1 MPEFERIEYQLRDD
15 VAYILLNQPEILN
28 AMSGE
33 MGQEIMLALDKG
45 VKEARAV
52 VLGSNGRGF
61 CSGANLSG
69 GGNINLE
76 DPDRD
81 MGCLLYT
88 SDAADE

>member
-1 MPEFERIEYQLRDD
+1 MPEFERIEYQLRDG

-52 VLGSNGRGF
+52 VLG
-61 CSGANLSG
+61 LSL
-69 GGNINLE
+69 IHI
-76 DPDRD
+76 
-81 MGCLLYT
+81 
-88 SDAADE
+88 